1 MLLSITWGWLLTVLA
16 TDMIVGIG
24 LGWFLS
30 GFWHREARTTAR
42 HEPPDAEVGEPGQAS
57 DTPQAL
63 MEDIRGA
70 LASHSNALAG
80 FEQWLTPDVLVQDK
94 QDARTTAV
102 VKIHEVRQANRELE
116 DTLDEKFGQ
125 LSQVV
130 QTYRALLGRELAQ
143 LDDYRGRTRQFD
155 RTLIDLDVDQP
166 VQGLAEL
173 VFRTVHEL
181 RQANDEL
188 NAQLE
193 DCQHRL
199 AEQTAR
205 ATAAESDARV
215 DVLTQ
220 LPNRRA
226 FEEKL
231 AEQRSLYQRRAQPYV
246 LTLFDVDRFKLINDS
261 YGHTTGDAV
270 LAMLGRVFRNCRRA
284 TDHVSRFGGEEFA
297 LLVPLCS
304 RDRAEAIAERYRHRV
319 EAASLRYEGRRLQV
333 TVSAGVA
340 PVDSDESNGTVLERA
355 DMALYAAKKAGGN
368 GISIHDGDHHATVVS
383 TLPERRPM

>member
-1 MLLSITWGWLLTVLA
+1 LVA
-16 TDMIVGIG
+16 TPGKPG
-24 LGWFLS
+24 P
-30 GFWHREARTTAR
+30 ET
-42 HEPPDAEVGEPGQAS
+42 DAPES
-57 DTPQAL
+57 L

-70 LASHSNALAG
+70 LASHSNALAA
-80 FEQWLTPDVLVQDK
+80 FEGWLTPDVVAQEEHDS
-94 QDARTTAV
+94 RTTAV

-116 DTLDEKFGQ
+116 DILDDKYGRIF
-125 LSQVV
+125 QVV
-130 QTYRALLGRELAQ
+130 RTYRDLLGREFAQ
-143 LDDYRGRTRQFD
+143 LDNYRDQTRQFD
-155 RTLIDLDVDQP
+155 QTLVDLAVDQP
-166 VQGLAEL
+166 AHCLAER
-173 VFRTVHEL
+173 VFQTVHDL

-205 ATAAESDARV
+205 AAAAESDARV

-246 LTLFDVDRFKLINDS
+246 LVLFDADRFKLINDT

-284 TDHVSRFGGEEFA
+284 TDHISRFGGEEFA
-297 LLVPLCS
+297 LLMPLCS
-304 RDRAEAIAERYRHRV
+304 KDRAEAIAERYRQRI
-319 EAASLRYEGRRLQV
+319 EAASLRYKGQRLRV

-340 PVDSDESNGTVLERA
+340 PVDCDESNGTVMERA

-368 GISIHDGDHHATVVS
+368 RTSVHDDNHHATAIVS
-383 TLPERRPM
+383 VPEQGST